1 MRKSTSILLLIMGL
15 YGSTMAQFVPLD
27 SCVSWAYQTQQFQ
40 QELNYLNEGRG
51 LAKDSHKHYNLPKFE
66 VDGNATYQ
74 NENISIQVPP
84 VPGLES
90 PTVPLNFN
98 RLLVNFNQTIY
109 NGGVASK
116 KRALDSLTYD
126 GRAYEVEI
134 KKIQVKGQVTGLYG
148 SIILANAQLGI
159 LMKQKETLGA
169 RITQL
174 TGAVESGVAFRSDLL
189 SLEAERL
196 NLDQRVTEI
205 EFLVLGLLDQLS
217 EITGHTLDL
226 DTEFALADY
235 AIEDNDLSLRPEFKL
250 LTANYGA
257 IESQKKLTSVS
268 RQPYVGL
275 FGSVGLGYPGYD
287 IFNPNV
293 RPMALVG
300 LKLKWNIIDWGSN
313 KNTTQILSLNQS
325 MINQEQVRLA
335 VKFNSQLVKEER
347 EIEKYEVLL
356 TQDLEILQI
365 RKSVAEQVGAR
376 LAGGTATSTDY
387 LVQLNNEA
395 MAALNV
401 EVHDIKLKLAKINYR
416 LIQGK

>member
-1 MRKSTSILLLIMGL
+1 MRKSISILIVVMGL
-15 YGSTMAQFVPLD
+15 YGSTKAQFIPLD

-40 QELNYLNEGRG
+40 QELNYLTQGQG
-51 LAKDSHKHYNLPKFE
+51 LAMDSHKHYNLPKFE
-66 VDGNATYQ
+66 IDGNATYQ

-84 VPGLES
+84 VPGFES

-109 NGGVASK
+109 NGGVAGK
-116 KRALDSLTYD
+116 KRDLDSLTYN
-126 GRAYEVEI
+126 GKAYGVEI
-134 KKIQVKGQVTGLYG
+134 KKTQVKAQVTGFYG
-148 SIILANAQLGI
+148 SVILAKAQLGI
-159 LMKQKETLGA
+159 LMKQKETLSA

-217 EITGHTLDL
+217 ELTGHTLDL
-226 DTEFALADY
+226 DTEFALPDY
-235 AIEDNDLSLRPEFKL
+235 AIEDNDLSLRPEFKM

-257 IESQKKLTSVS
+257 LESQKKLTSVS

-300 LKLKWNIIDWGSN
+300 LKVKWNIVDWGVN
-313 KNTTQILSLNQS
+313 KNTNQILSLNQS
-325 MINQEQVRLA
+325 IINQEQQRLA
-335 VKFNSQLVKEER
+335 VKFNAQLVKEVR